1 MECFQKKESG
11 RLLRLA
17 RRSTKLGK
25 RLFIYL
31 SVRTWITMKR
41 IEIIIPHR
49 KLEAVHEILKNVNAG
64 GMIYYKIEGA
74 GNIKAEPIAIG
85 RGTMQSRVW
94 HVPRTKVEVVVK
106 DDQVAELIPRIT
118 ESLGSD
124 LGGKIF
130 VVDIPVAVDVRTKKS
145 GEDAIKKR
153 KRTNPHREL
162 NSF

>member
-1 MECFQKKESG
+1 MVDST
-11 RLLRLA
+11 LRLQSKSKCLKN
-17 RRSTKLGK
+17 RGNPFSKLGK

-41 IEIIIPHR
+41 IEIIIPDR

-85 RGTMQSRVW
+85 RGTMRSRVW

-118 ESLGSD
+118 ESLGSE

-130 VVDIPVAVDVRTKKS
+130 VVDVPVAVDVRTKKS
-145 GEDAIKKR
+145 GEDAI
-153 KRTNPHREL
+153 
-162 NSF
+162 

>member
-1 MECFQKKESG
+1 
-11 RLLRLA
+11 
-17 RRSTKLGK
+17 
-25 RLFIYL
+25 
-31 SVRTWITMKR
+31 MKR

-64 GMIYYKIEGA
+64 GMIYYNIEGA

-85 RGTMQSRVW
+85 RGTMRSQVW

-118 ESLGSD
+118 ESLGSE

-130 VVDIPVAVDVRTKKS
+130 VVDVPVAVDVRTKKS
-145 GEDAIKKR
+145 GEDAI
-153 KRTNPHREL
+153 
-162 NSF
+162 